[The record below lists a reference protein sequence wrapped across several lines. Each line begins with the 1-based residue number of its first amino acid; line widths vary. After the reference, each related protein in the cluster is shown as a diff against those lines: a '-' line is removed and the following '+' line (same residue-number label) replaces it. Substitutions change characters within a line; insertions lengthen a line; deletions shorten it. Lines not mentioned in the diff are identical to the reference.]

1 MKKFPN
7 KVLTSLAVLT
17 MAGAGLAACK
27 HKLSAEF
34 ETALGYMKE
43 VYKNEDGKTKS
54 ADFELAAVY
63 MDDQNRT
70 FTIDWT
76 LEVLTAGAENSVKLV
91 PGKTKDDKD
100 DANVVKVDIDEESE
114 IDVDYKLT
122 AVMHYG
128 EEKADLASFT
138 LKMPKLHIAT
148 WEEYVEACKNS
159 ASKAD
164 DPKNKVLSVEGY
176 VTAIIGTKNGNSHQ
190 AIYVQDLEN
199 KGAYYAYDLVDGDPA
214 EKVSLGQKVRLTGQS
229 GLYSGTYELLKP
241 SISKVLDTTVST
253 VTPTDYTQKFEA
265 ATKLNDASITA
276 AQGLYVSLSDVIIS
290 DQDVNNG
297 YYKFK
302 KGSLESYVRISSS
315 VCPISKANQDAMK
328 ADHKAKIGYKADVK
342 GIICLYDGAFY
353 LTPIDAQPFTF
364 KGLPELSDADAVAFE
379 KERLSTTLEITKNG
393 DVALSTA
400 GAAYTDVAITW
411 ASSNATLATVAED
424 NSKVTYK
431 LGETT
436 EEVKLTAT
444 LKRGSAQDTKEF
456 TVKVIGVIPWKTV
469 AEVKELEKN
478 IANKT
483 DSESKY
489 YLYGEITTDPTA
501 DYCNFTLSSGDDDIL
516 VYGVWKD
523 ADNRYGTKRQI
534 SEIPFKKGD
543 KFFCNANIACYDG
556 KWELTNALAID
567 TPAAG
572 STFANPLD
580 AAGAMAIINTL
591 EAGVNS
597 ENKYFVQGVIEDDV
611 TADYCNFHIGTGDN
625 SILVYGVWKDAD
637 NRYGTKRQ
645 ISEIPFKKGDVIT
658 LKANLQKYVKDET
671 TTPEMTNA
679 ELVSYYTPAAPFEV
693 THAGTEADPYTVAEA
708 LYIGKS
714 LSESKY
720 NNDKKGNEY
729 GEIKNCYV
737 KGIITTG
744 GTYNGE
750 NKSQNNF
757 KLKDNA
763 DGKELL
769 VYTANFVDAQG
780 NADAN
785 ARAYVNDTV
794 VVKGALMLYSGTVE
808 ISSVVT
814 YEAELS
820 DGKYVVKSTEYPNFA
835 SITVGKSAVTLGAH
849 DGATVAGLPTEALDN
864 GSTVSNVTV
873 TADEGKAVKAVKV
886 NGAPIT
892 ATDGKY
898 SFKVEGPVTFTVET
912 ADANAKVE
920 SDVATFVKAN
930 TNDLSKTGGTIT
942 ADNGL
947 VWTMSSLN
955 DKPLYKENEHIGIGT
970 SSVPLNG
977 TVTFT
982 ATTTG
987 KVKEVIVNAL
997 VANGG
1002 DTKVSISFAGASILA
1017 ETAMTT
1023 TATDYK
1029 GTVAAPAAGTIVVSF
1044 KNTAKQIKVKSIT
1057 VKYDTAA

>member
-1 MKKFPN
+1 
-7 KVLTSLAVLT
+7 
-17 MAGAGLAACK
+17 
-27 HKLSAEF
+27 
-34 ETALGYMKE
+34 
-43 VYKNEDGKTKS
+43 
-54 ADFELAAVY
+54 
-63 MDDQNRT
+63 
-70 FTIDWT
+70 
-76 LEVLTAGAENSVKLV
+76 
-91 PGKTKDDKD
+91 
-100 DANVVKVDIDEESE
+100 
-114 IDVDYKLT
+114 
-122 AVMHYG
+122 
-128 EEKADLASFT
+128 
-138 LKMPKLHIAT
+138 
-148 WEEYVEACKNS
+148 
-159 ASKAD
+159 
-164 DPKNKVLSVEGY
+164 
-176 VTAIIGTKNGNSHQ
+176 
-190 AIYVQDLEN
+190 
-199 KGAYYAYDLVDGDPA
+199 
-214 EKVSLGQKVRLTGQS
+214 
-229 GLYSGTYELLKP
+229 
-241 SISKVLDTTVST
+241 
-253 VTPTDYTQKFEA
+253 
-265 ATKLNDASITA
+265 
-276 AQGLYVSLSDVIIS
+276 
-290 DQDVNNG
+290 
-297 YYKFK
+297 
-302 KGSLESYVRISSS
+302 
-315 VCPISKANQDAMK
+315 MK

-489 YLYGEITTDPTA
+489 YVYGEITTDPTA

-611 TADYCNFHIGTGDN
+611 TADYCNFHVGTGDN

-637 NRYGTKRQ
+637 NRFGTKRQ

-658 LKANLQKYVKDET
+658 LKANLQKYVKDEN

-693 THAGTEADPYTVAEA
+693 VHAGTEADPYTVEEA
-708 LYIGKS
+708 LFIGKS
-714 LSESKY
+714 LTESKY
-720 NNDKKGNEY
+720 NGTKKGNEY
-729 GEIKNCYV
+729 GQLKDCYV
-737 KGIITTG
+737 KGIVTDV
-744 GTYNGE
+744 GTYNE
-750 NKSQNNF
+750 TNKAQD
-757 KLKDNA
+757 KLKIKDNA
-763 DGKELL
+763 EGKELL
-769 VYTANFVDAQG
+769 VFTANFLDASG

-785 ARAYVNDTV
+785 GRVYLNDEV

-814 YEAELS
+814 YEDALDAE
-820 DGKYVVKSTEYPNFA
+820 GHYVVKSTAYPSFGT
-835 SITVGKSAVTLGAH
+835 ITRGKNAVTLGAH
-849 DGATVAGLPTEALDN
+849 EGATVAGLPTEPVTN
-864 GSTVSNVTV
+864 GSMVENVTV
-873 TADEGKAVKAVKV
+873 TADSGKVVKAVKA
-886 NGAPIT
+886 NGVALT
-892 ATDGKY
+892 AVDGKY
-898 SFKVEGPVTFTVET
+898 SFKVEGPVTFVVVTE
-912 ADANAKVE
+912 DE
-920 SDVATFVKAN
+920 
-930 TNDLSKTGGTIT
+930 GG
-942 ADNGL
+942 
-947 VWTMSSLN
+947 
-955 DKPLYKENEHIGIGT
+955 
-970 SSVPLNG
+970 G
-977 TVTFT
+977 TVT
-982 ATTTG
+982 TTDVTMDVSKKTTHACG
-987 KVKEVIVNAL
+987 EVSAANAL
-997 VANGG
+997 AYFKQFLPEDKQSLLTAVEVTKIYDGNPTGGWKADPSEKTENVDTTYFKTGTGSVNGYIKLTFAEGTRINKVAISAHAWTTSSTDNISVNGSANQAA
-1002 DTKVSISFAGASILA
+1002 TKDAQNYGVLTFELDQATNVIEITFAKRCFVNSIVLSVI
-1017 ETAMTT
+1017 
-1023 TATDYK
+1023 D
-1029 GTVAAPAAGTIVVSF
+1029 
-1044 KNTAKQIKVKSIT
+1044 
-1057 VKYDTAA
+1057 